1 MEMALELYL
10 EAGACERR
18 GDMKNAI
25 KLYRLAFKIDPEID
39 RKAKPITL
47 AKDKDET
54 VESMHLVKVDTAE
67 LVQIANPTEYPRQ
80 YVQKSKLLDLPDE
93 ILTNVI
99 KWAIFNDIAVTKTL
113 CLICRKIS
121 LLTKDPM
128 VWSFQCNFW
137 YRSRSNIQLEVLK
150 FGNYYTMFL
159 KMPRARLDGVY
170 ISKVAYLRNGLSLD
184 LSYNV
189 PTHLVTYFRYIRF
202 LTLNSFLICTTP
214 EEPTEFVPV
223 CQLLTRIFALTA
235 KIMMLSS

>member
-214 EEPTEFVPV
+214 EEPTAFVPV
-223 CQLLTRIFALTA
+223 CQLLTRIFGLTA